1 MIGIDVRNIVTSDC
15 VVCGVQLA
23 CKQIYKLVLMAMI
36 RQAFSLTLIVKF
48 KIDDIDFMIDIHQ
61 V

>member
-1 MIGIDVRNIVTSDC
+1 MIGIDVCNIVTSDC

-23 CKQIYKLVLMAMI
+23 CKQIYKLVLIAMI
-36 RQAFSLTLIVKF
+36 RQAFSLTLIVKLT
-48 KIDDIDFMIDIHQ
+48 IDDIDFRVEIHQ